1 VLVRLMSVLRTTS
14 LCSLGLCLSFGRR
27 ACARLAY
34 VRPSDDELVLVWL
47 VLRPGYGVTR
57 QVWEGGE
64 CLKVTKSV
72 RLVNLRAGLL

>member
-1 VLVRLMSVLRTTS
+1 
-14 LCSLGLCLSFGRR
+14 
-27 ACARLAY
+27 
-34 VRPSDDELVLVWL
+34 VLVWL